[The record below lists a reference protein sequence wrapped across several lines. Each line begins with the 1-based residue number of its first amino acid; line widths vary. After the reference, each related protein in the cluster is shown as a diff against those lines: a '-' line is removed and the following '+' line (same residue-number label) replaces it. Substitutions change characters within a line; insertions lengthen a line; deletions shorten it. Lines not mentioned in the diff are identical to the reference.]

1 MAGGRSRV
9 DESGRPC
16 GIDRFAVWLEPSG
29 CDDRRLGG
37 EAGKR
42 AAGAGAAWAAWSVD
56 LRIPV
61 PPQMHDRVSPTSK
74 ERRRYTP
81 GMHDSPVPSINPQ
94 LAAVH
99 RVLERHLGDTI
110 MAVHL
115 FGSALLGGLKP
126 SSDVDLLVTVAVAP
140 DEGVRNALLVDLL
153 TVSAPPSVDAVLR
166 PLELTV
172 VAYDGVVPWRYPARR
187 ELQFGEWLRSDI
199 VAGRFEAP
207 VLDHDL
213 AILLRQVQAHG
224 VALFGPSPDALFEP
238 VPDADISRALQD
250 TVAQWQVPEDW
261 AGDERN
267 IVLALARIWYTT
279 ITGRIAAKDDAA
291 DWLLSLL
298 DERYQHVLAAARA
311 AYLGHAPDTLSGQP
325 DAAADFIRYACHSIT
340 VLHTGRQGAVG
351 L

>member
-1 MAGGRSRV
+1 
-9 DESGRPC
+9 
-16 GIDRFAVWLEPSG
+16 
-29 CDDRRLGG
+29 
-37 EAGKR
+37 
-42 AAGAGAAWAAWSVD
+42 
-56 LRIPV
+56 
-61 PPQMHDRVSPTSK
+61 
-74 ERRRYTP
+74 
-81 GMHDSPVPSINPQ
+81 MHDSPIPSINPQ

-99 RVLERHLGDTI
+99 RVVEHHLGDTI

-140 DEGVRNALLVDLL
+140 DERVRNALLVDLL

-172 VAYDGVVPWRYPARR
+172 VAYDGVVPWRHPARR

-291 DWLLSLL
+291 DWLLPLL

-325 DAAADFIRYACHSIT
+325 DAVADFIRYACHSIT

>member
-1 MAGGRSRV
+1 
-9 DESGRPC
+9 
-16 GIDRFAVWLEPSG
+16 
-29 CDDRRLGG
+29 
-37 EAGKR
+37 
-42 AAGAGAAWAAWSVD
+42 
-56 LRIPV
+56 
-61 PPQMHDRVSPTSK
+61 
-74 ERRRYTP
+74 
-81 GMHDSPVPSINPQ
+81 
-94 LAAVH
+94 
-99 RVLERHLGDTI
+99 

-153 TVSAPPSVDAVLR
+153 TVSAPSSVDGVLR

-238 VPDADISRALQD
+238 VPDADVGRALQD

-279 ITGRIAAKDDAA
+279 VTGRIAAKDGAA
-291 DWLLSLL
+291 DWLLPLL
-298 DERYQHVLAAARA
+298 DERYQRVLAAARA

-325 DAAADFIRYACHSIT
+325 DAVADFIRYACHSIT